1 MKQFFLIIQIVLSLF
16 LIVVILIQAKGSG
29 LSGVF
34 GGESSFYRSKR
45 GVEKL
50 LVYITI
56 FLAFTFLIL
65 SIVTCFNTF
74 MVSNYDKTN
83 KN

>member
-1 MKQFFLIIQIVLSLF
+1 MKQFFLVIQIILSIL
-16 LIVVILIQAKGSG
+16 LIVVVLLQAKGSG

-34 GGESSFYRSKR
+34 GGENSFYRSKR

-56 FLAFTFLIL
+56 FLAVTFLIL
-65 SIVTCFNTF
+65 SIVQ
-74 MVSNYDKTN
+74 VRL
-83 KN
+83 

>member
-1 MKQFFLIIQIVLSLF
+1 MKTFLFFLQIILSIS
-16 LIVVILIQAKGSG
+16 LILVILIQAKGSG

-34 GGESSFYRSKR
+34 GGENSFYRSKR

-56 FLAFTFLIL
+56 ALAGIFLVL
-65 SIVTCFNTF
+65 SIIQIKV
-74 MVSNYDKTN
+74 
-83 KN
+83 

>member
-1 MKQFFLIIQIVLSLF
+1 MKTFLLF
-16 LIVVILIQAKGSG
+16 LQIILSISLILVILIQAKGSG

-34 GGESSFYRSKR
+34 GGESAFYRSKR

-56 FLAFTFLIL
+56 ALALIFLIL
-65 SIVTCFNTF
+65 SIVQI
-74 MVSNYDKTN
+74 KI
-83 KN
+83 

>member
-1 MKQFFLIIQIVLSLF
+1 MKTFLLF
-16 LIVVILIQAKGSG
+16 LQIILSISLILIILIQAKGSG

-34 GGESSFYRSKR
+34 GGENSFYRSKR

-56 FLAFTFLIL
+56 ALAGTFLVL
-65 SIVTCFNTF
+65 SLIQI
-74 MVSNYDKTN
+74 KI
-83 KN
+83 

>member
-1 MKQFFLIIQIVLSLF
+1 MKEFLLIIQIILSIT
-16 LIVVILIQAKGSG
+16 LILVILLQAKGSG

-34 GGESSFYRSKR
+34 GGENSFYRSKR

-56 FLAFTFLIL
+56 ALAAIFLVL
-65 SIVTCFNTF
+65 SVIQVII
-74 MVSNYDKTN
+74 
-83 KN
+83 